1 MPSHTRQVTLA
12 RPAAVAVHNDGYMPG
27 QAAKVKPFEE
37 PGFLRR
43 HGAEQAGTGNFEG
56 GVVFR
61 LPHRSNGE
69 IFFTP
74 QS

>member
-1 MPSHTRQVTLA
+1 VASHARQVAPL
-12 RPAAVAVHNDGYMPG
+12 RPSAVSVHNDGYMPG

-37 PGFLRR
+37 PSFLRR

-69 IFFTP
+69 IFFTA

>member
-1 MPSHTRQVTLA
+1 
-12 RPAAVAVHNDGYMPG
+12 MPG
-27 QAAKVKPFEE
+27 QAAEVNGLEE
-37 PGFLRR
+37 PSFLRG
-43 HGAEQAGTGNFEG
+43 HGTEQAGTGNFEG